1 MATEPSDLPL
11 WSTDEDPVSNAAPSA
26 GKIAAGFDN
35 QEQPPRQD
43 HNFLFNLIGKWTDF
57 HKQQENLSTTNIN
70 DVITA
75 GGFDPVTDP
84 DKLLDAL
91 NIIIDK
97 EGVWVDA
104 TKHGLVTG
112 SPPAGTNKDAL
123 NAAFAVSPFVF
134 MPPGTYE
141 LDTVSGDV
149 TPPDGAIL
157 AGAGVSTVI
166 KFTSSGT
173 KFTLDDI
180 DTTFRNFKIDSNALS
195 TKAFDPAHTVEAVT
209 NILGIQFT
217 NWGTGAAG
225 ASRGIT
231 TSGGTDKIGLV
242 NIIGCAFSG
251 FSGTSVSISAGNVG
265 DTTSSRVNCEN
276 CLFMDTPPEFIGIT
290 KALRRFHNNEIFN
303 GDLAVEQ
310 GFNLIFTDNE
320 MDLDGWFFTASEGP
334 KFINNHLPGTLANAF
349 TFTTAFVNWRDNK
362 DIDGLIQTHAE
373 NINGGS
379 FDARAALQAV
389 PVAGPPGTYQVITWT
404 LNQVSRI
411 SNDLLYTKDTLYTGS
426 NEFQVFGLGDGHV
439 TIRVEFTTTGLTP
452 TSERAAIFIN
462 GTLFHRLSQSL
473 GSSNEQY
480 YSFNGQIEAN
490 VGDLIDIRILNNSAA
505 AFNVLSLG
513 IDNLVSFVQV
523 EGL

>member
-43 HNFLFNLIGKWTDF
+43 HNFLFNLIGKWTEF

-75 GGFDPVTDP
+75 GGFDPVIDP

-91 NIIIDK
+91 NILIDK
-97 EGVWVDA
+97 EGIWVDA

-157 AGAGVSTVI
+157 AGAGVSTII

-173 KFTLDDI
+173 KFTLENI
-180 DTTFRNFKIDSNALS
+180 DTTFRNFKIDGNTLS
-195 TKAFDPAHTVEAVT
+195 VKAFDPAHTVEAVT
-209 NILGIQFT
+209 NILDIQFI

-242 NIIGCAFSG
+242 NIIGCTFSG
-251 FSGTSVSISAGNVG
+251 FSGTSVSISAGNIG
-265 DTTSSRVNCEN
+265 STTSSRVNCEN

-362 DIDGLIQTHAE
+362 DLNGLMPAHLE
-373 NINGGS
+373 NINGGN
-379 FDARAALQAV
+379 ARREITIAKTFSSTS
-389 PVAGPPGTYQVITWT
+389 TYVVIDWDSAIF
-404 LNQVSRI
+404 NRI
-411 SNDLLYTKDTLYTGS
+411 SNDSSYTKDTLYDTS
-426 NEFQVFGLGDGHV
+426 ADVFDVFGLGNGHTNVQCMFSTDG
-439 TIRVEFTTTGLTP
+439 TDGP
-452 TSERAAIFIN
+452 NERAGVFVN
-462 GTLFHRLSQSL
+462 STQVNMLSQT
-473 GSSNEQY
+473 GVAGGGFI
-480 YSFNGQIEAN
+480 YSFNGTVKTNIGDTVSVRFRNSTGGNVDIVLNTGEFLAFIE
-490 VGDLIDIRILNNSAA
+490 
-505 AFNVLSLG
+505 
-513 IDNLVSFVQV
+513 V